1 MSESVDF
8 WEGYN
13 LGLKLLGTELDKILS
28 KCYNDRR
35 TQNDLL
41 DVKVYL
47 NSLKEMKPN
56 VEETLAD
63 RLFGSMPGT
72 GELA

>member
-8 WEGYN
+8 WEGYEAALN
-13 LGLKLLGTELDKILS
+13 VVGIEVDKILS

-41 DVKVYL
+41 DIKVSINEL
-47 NSLKEMKPN
+47 REMKPHG
-56 VEETLAD
+56 EETMAVSL
-63 RLFGSMPGT
+63 P
-72 GELA
+72 